1 MKLTVKKLTQIIRE
15 EVSHVLK
22 EARYY
27 TPGGKDDPHDTRNYS
42 TRNPD
47 RDYERWFE
55 KGDVPMP
62 GSGRQERPS
71 EDPNEDKDWEVGT
84 FVHIV
89 EKFLNDR
96 GYDYRHEDID
106 HEHIKELNAAMNPD
120 DEGHKALMDAIEWSH
135 QYTKPGYALKATPKM
150 FKEHME
156 LLNQENRGINWFQFR
171 VDMLN

>member
-1 MKLTVKKLTQIIRE
+1 MKLTLEQIRTIIKE
-15 EVSHVLK
+15 EASKVLQ
-22 EARYY
+22 EGRRRPYWAR
-27 TPGGKDDPHDTRNYS
+27 GGANYDS
-42 TRNPD
+42 ERA
-47 RDYERWFE
+47 RERWFE
-55 KGDVPMP
+55 RGDVPMP
-62 GSGRQERPS
+62 GSSRQERPS

-84 FVHIV
+84 FFHVV

-150 FKEHME
+150 FKGHMD

-171 VDMLN
+171 VDGLN